1 MRFFKKL
8 TSAILSLLIANPFV
22 SNITKA
28 NGNRGDYIDIPD
40 VCEENSINLDMTVI
54 QTPGTDAE
62 KFLKRFFDKD
72 APYYEKDKQTNETT
86 SVINLFE
93 EKEFEKF
100 SYTSLKIV
108 PDSEWKI
115 YPNYRNHSFY
125 TENADGTYTF
135 KFKHKTKNELLKD
148 IMNEYNIKIRKIV
161 VNNIDELNSYS
172 DQISKSPIIFELFD
186 CRNSEKF
193 FSLESAKK
201 FMDQIN
207 IIDSAH
213 YNVVVFDNYKEEL
226 LNGELDVF
234 RLDIRSE
241 ENSAPM
247 VFNSSD
253 GRDII
258 AAYHYIF
265 SPLAALYFKKTTP
278 SNTCNLEKAIL
289 YGGLGFAGLTA
300 TFGVGYG
307 IYKGVKKFI
316 NKKPAVKTK
325 SLEKVKNLV

>member
-1 MRFFKKL
+1 MINFKKIM
-8 TSAILSLLIANPFV
+8 SICLSLLIANPFV

-28 NGNRGDYIDIPD
+28 NGNGEDYIDIPD
-40 VCEENSINLDMTVI
+40 VCEENSINLDITVI

-86 SVINLFE
+86 GVINLFE

-265 SPLAALYFKKTTP
+265 SPLAAIYFKKKPRAVVFNRKNIAIAGTVILIVTILV
-278 SNTCNLEKAIL
+278 SGAIL
-289 YGGLGFAGLTA
+289 VT
-300 TFGVGYG
+300 
-307 IYKGVKKFI
+307 YKI
-316 NKKPAVKTK
+316 CD
-325 SLEKVKNLV
+325 

>member
-8 TSAILSLLIANPFV
+8 TSTILSLLIANPFV

-28 NGNRGDYIDIPD
+28 NGNGGDYIDIPD

-86 SVINLFE
+86 GVINLFE

-115 YPNYRNHSFY
+115 YPNYQNHSFY

-148 IMNEYNIKIRKIV
+148 IMNEYNIKIKKIV
-161 VNNIDELNSYS
+161 VNNKDELNSYS
-172 DQISKSPIIFELFD
+172 TQISKSPIIFELLD
-186 CRNSEKF
+186 CRNREGLFSSER
-193 FSLESAKK
+193 AKN
-201 FMDQIN
+201 FIDQIN
-207 IIDSAH
+207 KINPNH
-213 YNVVVFDNYKEEL
+213 YDVVVLDNYEKEL
-226 LNGELDVF
+226 LKGELELF
-234 RLDIRSE
+234 RLDIRQSE
-241 ENSAPM
+241 NIGPM
-247 VFNSSD
+247 VFNSID
-253 GRDII
+253 GKDII

-265 SPLAALYFKKTTP
+265 SPFASKFFEKKTTP

-289 YGGLGFAGLTA
+289 YGGLGFSGLTA
-300 TFGVGYG
+300 TVGVGY
-307 IYKGVKKFI
+307 
-316 NKKPAVKTK
+316 
-325 SLEKVKNLV
+325 

>member
-28 NGNRGDYIDIPD
+28 NGNGEDYIDIPD

-148 IMNEYNIKIRKIV
+148 IMNEWIQYQN
-161 VNNIDELNSYS
+161 
-172 DQISKSPIIFELFD
+172 
-186 CRNSEKF
+186 
-193 FSLESAKK
+193 
-201 FMDQIN
+201 
-207 IIDSAH
+207 
-213 YNVVVFDNYKEEL
+213 
-226 LNGELDVF
+226 
-234 RLDIRSE
+234 
-241 ENSAPM
+241 
-247 VFNSSD
+247 
-253 GRDII
+253 
-258 AAYHYIF
+258 
-265 SPLAALYFKKTTP
+265 
-278 SNTCNLEKAIL
+278 
-289 YGGLGFAGLTA
+289 
-300 TFGVGYG
+300 
-307 IYKGVKKFI
+307 
-316 NKKPAVKTK
+316 
-325 SLEKVKNLV
+325 

>member
-8 TSAILSLLIANPFV
+8 TSTILSLLIANPFV

-28 NGNRGDYIDIPD
+28 NGNGGDYIDIPD

-54 QTPGTDAE
+54 QTPGTD
-62 KFLKRFFDKD
+62 
-72 APYYEKDKQTNETT
+72 EKDKQTNETT
-86 SVINLFE
+86 GVINLFE

-115 YPNYRNHSFY
+115 YPNYQNHSFY

-201 FMDQIN
+201 LWI
-207 IIDSAH
+207 
-213 YNVVVFDNYKEEL
+213 K
-226 LNGELDVF
+226 
-234 RLDIRSE
+234 
-241 ENSAPM
+241 
-247 VFNSSD
+247 
-253 GRDII
+253 
-258 AAYHYIF
+258 
-265 SPLAALYFKKTTP
+265 
-278 SNTCNLEKAIL
+278 
-289 YGGLGFAGLTA
+289 
-300 TFGVGYG
+300 
-307 IYKGVKKFI
+307 
-316 NKKPAVKTK
+316 
-325 SLEKVKNLV
+325 

>member
-8 TSAILSLLIANPFV
+8 TFAILSLLIANPFV

-40 VCEENSINLDMTVI
+40 VCEENSINLDITVI

-86 SVINLFE
+86 DVINLFE
-93 EKEFEKF
+93 DREFEKF
-100 SYTSLKIV
+100 FSDNSFKKIS
-108 PDSEWKI
+108 DDGWKD
-115 YPNYRNHSFY
+115 YPNSSFY

-161 VNNIDELNSYS
+161 VNHIDELSSYS
-172 DQISKSPIIFELFD
+172 TQISKSPIIFELLD
-186 CRNSEKF
+186 CRNSEGF
-193 FSLESAKK
+193 FSSESAKN
-201 FMDQIN
+201 FISQIN
-207 IIDSAH
+207 RIDPNH
-213 YNVVVFDNYKEEL
+213 YDVVVLDNYEEEL
-226 LNGELDVF
+226 LKGELELF
-234 RLDIRSE
+234 RLDIRQSE
-241 ENSAPM
+241 NMHPI
-247 VFNSSD
+247 VFHNQN
-253 GRDII
+253 GP
-258 AAYHYIF
+258 ATVGVYHAIS
-265 SPLAALYFKKTTP
+265 SPLTGQYLKKNQ
-278 SNTCNLEKAIL
+278 SVL
-289 YGGLGFAGLTA
+289 YGGLGLAGLTA
-300 TFGVGYG
+300 TVGVGYG

-325 SLEKVKNLV
+325 SLEKVRNLV